1 MIRSTLDATIP
12 MTSVIMPHRATM
24 LPPTRARS
32 LTLPVVWVTR
42 NATRTRSTIADRAK
56 STRMRVSGATMAHHT
71 SKPTRTMIQA
81 ASTQVRALLERPRPK
96 IASRPAT
103 TATPPSR
110 SRTGR
115 AAIFSDWSTR
125 AYACRRVA
133 APSSRAQIPKSV
145 ISESAEAPG
154 WLEMTTP
161 TRKAIPPRR
170 SNIVRPW
177 LSACGSM
184 SIPVDIRTGSG

>member
-1 MIRSTLDATIP
+1 M
-12 MTSVIMPHRATM
+12 
-24 LPPTRARS
+24 AR
-32 LTLPVVWVTR
+32 T
-42 NATRTRSTIADRAK
+42 
-56 STRMRVSGATMAHHT
+56 
-71 SKPTRTMIQA
+71 
-81 ASTQVRALLERPRPK
+81 
-96 IASRPAT
+96 PAT
-103 TATPPSR
+103 TATPPST

-115 AAIFSDWSTR
+115 AAILSDWSTR
-125 AYACRRVA
+125 AYACRMVA
-133 APSSRAQIPKSV
+133 APSSSAQKPKRF

-161 TRKAIPPRR
+161 TRKAIPPRT